1 MVTCGLRW
9 AGGFVLV
16 THGLVH
22 LLIWPGAPLGTSGDT
37 TRLRWNGTSW
47 SWVPGWMP
55 PAAVSAVGGTLL
67 AAAVLGCLF
76 GGLALLG
83 LPVAHRFP
91 LSAAGTGAVCSLLL
105 FALIWP
111 GLEPDPAEFAAGAVL
126 SAALLAGVCLTLL
139 ARRWRRRSSSPAEP
153 GGPAGPEGAAAPPA
167 QDRQDRQHRRQAGD
181 TVRSGSPSSSGTP
194 FRSETLP
201 WPETPCW
208 PGTLFRPGTG
218 PTAHG

>member
-1 MVTCGLRW
+1 MTRGLRW

-22 LLIWPGAPLGTSGDT
+22 LLIWPGAPLGTSGGT

-47 SWVPGWMP
+47 SWVPDWMP

-67 AAAVLGCLF
+67 AATVLGCLF

-83 LPVAHRFP
+83 LPVARRFP

-139 ARRWRRRSSSPAEP
+139 ARRWRRRSSSPAGP
-153 GGPAGPEGAAAPPA
+153 GDPAGPGGAAPSG
-167 QDRQDRQHRRQAGD
+167 QDHQDHRQAGD
-181 TVRSGSPSSSGTP
+181 IVRSGSPSSSGTP
-194 FRSETLP
+194 FRSETL
-201 WPETPCW
+201 WSETLCW
-208 PGTLFRPGTG
+208 SETLFRPATG